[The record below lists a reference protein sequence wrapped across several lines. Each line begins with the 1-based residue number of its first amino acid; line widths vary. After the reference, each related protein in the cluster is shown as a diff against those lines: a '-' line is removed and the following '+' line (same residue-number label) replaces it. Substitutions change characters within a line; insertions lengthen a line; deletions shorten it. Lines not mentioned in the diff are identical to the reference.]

1 MIATHEYVKE
11 KFGEFN
17 RLIFGGKLP
26 TLPICMSNARTFLGA
41 CTYKRKKNWLGKT
54 VLYDFKLKISK
65 RLDLP
70 ENEIEDIIIH
80 EMIHYY
86 IAINKMK
93 DSSAHGSL
101 FRQMMNDINTKYGR
115 HITISHK
122 MTSEQH
128 LASADK
134 TEKWHVVAVV
144 SMKNGK
150 TGVKVLPRT
159 KSGIAKYHNGVMK
172 SGEVDEV
179 KLYIC
184 KDAYFNRFPTSSALR
199 VYYPPLED
207 LSEHLKD
214 AQTLNINFA

>member
-17 RLIFGGKLP
+17 RLFFGGKLP

-70 ENEIEDIIIH
+70 ENDIEDIIIH

-93 DSSAHGSL
+93 DSSAHGPL

-144 SMKNGK
+144 SMK
-150 TGVKVLPRT
+150 TERL
-159 KSGIAKYHNGVMK
+159 A
-172 SGEVDEV
+172 
-179 KLYIC
+179 
-184 KDAYFNRFPTSSALR
+184 
-199 VYYPPLED
+199 
-207 LSEHLKD
+207 
-214 AQTLNINFA
+214 

>member
-1 MIATHEYVKE
+1 
-11 KFGEFN
+11 
-17 RLIFGGKLP
+17 
-26 TLPICMSNARTFLGA
+26 
-41 CTYKRKKNWLGKT
+41 
-54 VLYDFKLKISK
+54 
-65 RLDLP
+65 
-70 ENEIEDIIIH
+70 
-80 EMIHYY
+80 
-86 IAINKMK
+86 MK
-93 DSSAHGSL
+93 DSSAHGPL

-144 SMKNGK
+144 SRKNGK

>member
-1 MIATHEYVKE
+1 MIATHEYVKD

-26 TLPICMSNARTFLGA
+26 LLPICMSNARTFLGA
-41 CTYKRKKNWLGKT
+41 CTFKRKRNWLGKT

-65 RLDLP
+65 CLDLP

-86 IAINKMK
+86 IAVNHLN
-93 DSSAHGSL
+93 DSSAHGIL
-101 FRQMMNDINTKYGR
+101 FRQMMNDINSKYGR

-122 MTSEQH
+122 MTTEQRQK
-128 LASADK
+128 AADK
-134 TEKWHVVAVV
+134 GEKWHVVAVV
-144 SMKNGK
+144 SMKNGRI
-150 TGVKVLPRT
+150 GVKVLPRT
-159 KSGIAKYHNGVMK
+159 KSSIAKYYYGVMK

-184 KDAYFNRFPTSSALR
+184 KDAYFNRFPASSALR
-199 VYYPPLED
+199 VYYPPMEELT
-207 LSEHLKD
+207 EHLKS
-214 AQTLNINFA
+214 ARPLNITVA